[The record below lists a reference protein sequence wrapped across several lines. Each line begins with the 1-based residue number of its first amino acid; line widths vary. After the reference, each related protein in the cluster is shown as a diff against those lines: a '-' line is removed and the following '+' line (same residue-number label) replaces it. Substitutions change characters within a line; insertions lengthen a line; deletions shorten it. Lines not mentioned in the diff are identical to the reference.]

1 MLVDGYVLTARRSD
15 HGLGEAWLAQRP
27 HQPDDE
33 VVVKFIAPAGG
44 DGLTA
49 PKGFDE
55 TLRKVQ
61 RATSSGLVSVRRW
74 GVAEGWLY
82 VVTEVIEARPLED
95 WLAGHRESGTRPPP
109 GVALWLFDGLCGAVQ
124 SAHRQGVVHGALT
137 PRSVLLHPL
146 SPGSYHGWIL
156 DLGVAP
162 WVAEAATVSVI
173 EAPPLEY
180 QSPEQ
185 LDARG
190 AVTPQSDVFALAL
203 LCVEL
208 LTLTATPGCGARES
222 VARVVGRGHERLVEH
237 LKKLRDDVHED
248 FWAPL
253 VEALHADPTRR
264 PESAQ
269 QLKAR
274 VRAAAHNAALWRD
287 VPEPVPEPPAPKN
300 PRGLAPDAALASRSH
315 AVAPEGWMHAERLP
329 ARVEPEVAKEL
340 LSMAARKRRATS
352 MPAAVIAP
360 VVPSFATPDEA
371 ADGTVRAPSVMPG
384 EFTAD
389 VVNPSFSGVSSA
401 FEGADGGAAGA
412 LPEVTLLPSRAW
424 SGLAAVA
431 EAPSQPQRRARSS
444 TRGLDEAEASAFFA
458 QFDEARPDVTVP
470 ARRATL
476 PPVAPGDFEVDT
488 TLKAPRS
495 GVVTKTEDVA
505 AMMQAMQTPL
515 RPSPAP
521 SQSPPVYPAPRQGT
535 MPPPSYAPPPPSYA
549 PPSYAPAPPSY
560 TSPLPQRYVP
570 VPAAEPFVLR
580 PPDGMPV
587 KSSGAWWVFAVAA
600 VIVLGAATVALLIVF
615 A

>member
-1 MLVDGYVLTARRSD
+1 LLVDGYALIARRSD

-33 VVVKFIAPAGG
+33 VVVKFLAPVGG
-44 DGLTA
+44 DGLMA
-49 PKGFDE
+49 PKAFEE
-55 TLRKVQ
+55 TMRRVQ
-61 RATSSGLVSVRRW
+61 RATSPGLVSVRRW

-82 VVTEVIEARPLED
+82 AVTEVIEARPLED

-124 SAHRQGVVHGALT
+124 SAHRQGVVHGALS

-162 WVAEAATVSVI
+162 WVAEAAAVSVI

-185 LDARG
+185 VEARG
-190 AVTPQSDVFALAL
+190 ALTPQSDVFTLAL

-208 LTLTATPGCGARES
+208 LTLTATPGSAAREPM
-222 VARVVGRGHERLVEH
+222 ARVVARGHDRLVEH

-253 VEALHADPTRR
+253 AEALRPDPARR
-264 PESAQ
+264 PEGAQ

-274 VRAAAHNAALWRD
+274 VRAAAHAAALWRD

-300 PRGLAPDAALASRSH
+300 LRSAAPDAALAARSR

-329 ARVEPEVAKEL
+329 ARVEPEVAKGM
-340 LSMAARKRRATS
+340 LSVAARRRRATAF
-352 MPAAVIAP
+352 PDPVAAPIAAAVAP
-360 VVPSFATPDEA
+360 PMVPTFAAPDEQA
-371 ADGTVRAPSVMPG
+371 EGTVRAPSVMPG

-389 VVNPSFSGVSSA
+389 VMNPTFSSDFMGS
-401 FEGADGGAAGA
+401 EGSERRPSLVDGLARP
-412 LPEVTLLPSRAW
+412 LSEVTLLPSRAW
-424 SGLAAVA
+424 GARVSAVD
-431 EAPSQPQRRARSS
+431 APAPVSPPRRARST
-444 TRGLDEAEASAFFA
+444 TRGLDEAEASEFFA
-458 QFDEARPDVTVP
+458 RLDDVPSDATVP
-470 ARRATL
+470 APRAK
-476 PPVAPGDFEVDT
+476 PPGFEADAAF
-488 TLKAPRS
+488 KAPR
-495 GVVTKTEDVA
+495 GLVVTKTEDVS
-505 AMMQAMQTPL
+505 AMMHAMQTPL

-521 SQSPPVYPAPRQGT
+521 PPLAPPVFAHARQGT
-535 MPPPSYAPPPPSYA
+535 MPPPSYAPPPARYGAA
-549 PPSYAPAPPSY
+549 PP
-560 TSPLPQRYVP
+560 
-570 VPAAEPFVLR
+570 AEPFVLR

-587 KSSGAWWVFAVAA
+587 QSSGSWWVLVVAA
-600 VIVLGAATVALLIVF
+600 AIVLGAATVAALIVF